1 MDNDLSEPER
11 WGNNDTGCIY
21 SSTDGAHHNV
31 ALRGHL
37 ALNTVFTEMP
47 LKKIK
52 IAFSILFLYKR
63 ERRERIAFIDQHI
76 PIMMFYLN
84 NHKWAI
90 CSNLFLYSQHEI
102 IPHPLKFFYESKM
115 G

>member
-1 MDNDLSEPER
+1 MWIMICQSLSGGEVMTQGTFTPPSQCSIE
-11 WGNNDTGCIY
+11 GAPGIKYCIY
-21 SSTDGAHHNV
+21 RNAV
-31 ALRGHL
+31 
-37 ALNTVFTEMP
+37 
-47 LKKIK
+47 KKIK
-52 IAFSILFLYKR
+52 IAFSTLFLYKR
-63 ERRERIAFIDQHI
+63 ERRKRIAFIDQHI

>member
-1 MDNDLSEPER
+1 MTCQSPSVVE
-11 WGNNDTGCIY
+11 NNLECIY
-21 SSTDGAHHNV
+21 SSFYVAYHNV
-31 ALRGHL
+31 KLRGHL
-37 ALNTVFTEMP
+37 ALNTVFTEMQ

-52 IAFSILFLYKR
+52 IAFSVLFLYKR
-63 ERRERIAFIDQHI
+63 ERRKKIAFIDQHI

-90 CSNLFLYSQHEI
+90 CSNLFLYSQHDI
-102 IPHPLKFFYESKM
+102 IPYPLKFFYESKM